1 MATKAPSKIF
11 RYKLSDDIMLD
22 ITQFAKIHQ
31 FDDRHMYKE
40 AWVVWLSDHRDS
52 VEREVAR
59 LTQLNYKGD
68 SIDKMFKAGRYY
80 FREKVQVPKVQETQ
94 VPKVQEKQVPK
105 EQKTQTKAKRDYII
119 MHPATIQA
127 MDTHLRGLINATDFK
142 PALAYS
148 QFCEQHVELL
158 RNEIKRLF
166 AENETITKEK
176 MVAKL
181 KKTYKNRYF
190 ILHRT

>member
-1 MATKAPSKIF
+1 
-11 RYKLSDDIMLD
+11 MLD

-80 FREKVQVPKVQETQ
+80 FREKVQVPKVQAQAEQIQTQ
-94 VPKVQEKQVPK
+94 VPKVL
-105 EQKTQTKAKRDYII
+105 QTKAKRDYII

-127 MDTHLRGLINATDFK
+127 MDTHLRGLINAKDFK

-190 ILHRT
+190 ILHRA